1 MTRLQERPAQKGITM
16 IEKTIKLYD
25 ENSYL
30 SEFSAKVLSCREITS
45 SKGNKVY
52 EVILDATAFFPEGGG
67 QACDAGYLNEI
78 EVTDVQEKEEIIYHT
93 LTAPVTEGL
102 TVKGEIN
109 HTRRFDFMQQHTG
122 EHILSGL
129 VHKHFGYDNVGF
141 HLGTDIVTIDFSG
154 VLKEED
160 LRTMEEKANEA
171 VFQNIPVT
179 ACYPSD
185 DVLKAMNY
193 RSKKELSG
201 AVRIVTIEGID
212 TCACCAPHV
221 KFTGEVGLIKIV
233 SFQSYKG
240 GTRLEILCGGRAL
253 RDYNRKEKNIQN
265 ISVLLSAKIY
275 DTSEAVKRLK
285 EEKSALEGK
294 LSSLSLK
301 LLSCKAES
309 VPFGAEPYAVFDSEI
324 EDNQLRN
331 YANLLK
337 ERREGII
344 GIFIPTIKGTDPA
357 KNSLNQQE
365 YRYIL
370 CSKNTDIRPLG
381 SELNKTFNGRGGGSK
396 EMVQGSVTGN
406 KDEIESFINNYK
418 D

>member
-1 MTRLQERPAQKGITM
+1 M

-25 ENSYL
+25 ENSCL
-30 SEFSAKVLSCREITS
+30 SEFSARVLSCREIAS
-45 SKGNKVY
+45 SKENKVY
-52 EVILDATAFFPEGGG
+52 EAILDATAFFPEGGG
-67 QACDAGYLNEI
+67 QACDTGCLNGI
-78 EVTDVQEKEEIIYHT
+78 EVIDVQEKEEVIYHT

-109 HTRRFDFMQQHTG
+109 HIRRFDFMQQHTG

-141 HLGTDIVTIDFSG
+141 HLGTDMVTIDFSG
-154 VLKEED
+154 ALKEED
-160 LRTMEEKANEA
+160 LRAMEELANAA

-179 ACYPSD
+179 AYYPTD
-185 DVLKAMNY
+185 EVLRSLNY

-253 RDYNRKEKNIQN
+253 KDYNRKEKNVQN

-275 DTSEAVKRLK
+275 ETDEAVKRLK
-285 EEKSALEGK
+285 DEKSALEGK
-294 LSSLSLK
+294 LSALSLK
-301 LLSCKAES
+301 LISYKAAS
-309 VPFGAEPYAVFDSEI
+309 VPAGAKSYAVFDNEI

-337 ERREGII
+337 ERRDGII
-344 GIFIPTIKGTDPA
+344 GIFIPAEKDTDIA
-357 KNSLNQQE
+357 KDSALKQE

-370 CSKNTDIRPLG
+370 CSKNADIRPLG
-381 SELNKTFNGRGGGSK
+381 VELNKAFNGRGGGSK
-396 EMVQGSVTGN
+396 EMVQGSITGS
-406 KDEIESFINNYK
+406 KDEIAGFIENYNE
-418 D
+418 